1 MPKTEGIIKSVGN
14 KIIFI
19 PQKLLPETVYTVT
32 LKKGLKVK
40 GSKDTLNKDYTFQ
53 FETGKEYYSSQFPYL
68 SFNNDFLI
76 FPSQTFPR
84 ITVYCNEINSQEI
97 EAEVYKFSSPEEF
110 LESYQNSRD
119 WSLGW
124 TYYYR
129 RKGAFYN
136 PKEEEK
142 IFTFKPFTG
151 KGCDYSATIIIPKKL
166 EKGYYL
172 LNLPIKS
179 DYGEERKYQIWFQ
192 ITKPIVHYSAVTKD
206 NGIFW
211 LADLSKKDFVNGAT
225 ITYIC
230 EGKNFTLGVTNP
242 QGFFQFNVP
251 EPCRTQKD
259 KFSSNFFKIETKT
272 SLPLFVKEED
282 RGSYFPHYYW
292 QSDSEKSKYWGYISS
307 DRHVYRTNDVL
318 KYWGVVKEKNSDIRN
333 FKVSVGIYKDWWYS
347 RGEALTSQEVIVSS
361 LNTIR
366 GELKIKGIQP
376 GYYTLAVVAN
386 DELVDSVPIQIL
398 NYTKPT
404 YQIEVNASKK
414 AVVVDEVVNFK
425 VKASFFDGTP
435 VSNLRVKY
443 QVYNE
448 GHSDTGYLTLNEF
461 GEGVFSYKFSRKSEY
476 SWGCYSFAE
485 ITVSPAGSEEG
496 EIYGEESVLVFPST
510 IYLQAFKEKLS
521 RGVYKLTAKA
531 NKINFEGVKGED
543 LGFVYEEYL
552 GEPSVNTL
560 IKANINKITYKKVE
574 IGTYYDYITK
584 TFRKRYRLEREE
596 ELVDSIQGETD
607 QKGEWSFNFDTSL
620 FPLNEE
626 SFYRIDFIVYDSKG
640 RYSKESIYIWSTYYD
655 ELEIIEDKPR
665 GSLTINNEPFRKE
678 FGQGEDIVLKLKISG
693 EGEPSNSYILFYRY
707 QKNITKAEIV
717 PSLSYQEK
725 FAEAFIPTMA
735 YRAVFLSAY
744 GFVDS
749 NEVIASF
756 DEETRRLSIRLD
768 KDKENYRPG
777 ENVDLNI
784 EVKDKN
790 QKGVPS
796 EVNVSVVD
804 EALFHLPL
812 SSYGLE
818 RDILKV
824 LYEDFWIS
832 PIISYTSYDSF
843 RGGAEMGA
851 CFLRGSKVLMADG
864 TLKNIEKIKPGD
876 EILTWA
882 NGKTKRWVKAVVQSV
897 SNHWAR
903 EYIIINDFLKV
914 TPEHKIFVN
923 GRWTYAGD
931 VKVGDKLLG
940 KNGET
945 IIVKTVTKKIED
957 APMYNIYVS
966 KYHTYFVDGIYVHN
980 EEKGGQV
987 RMNFVDVA
995 FYNTLKTDQRGK
1007 VYTSFKLPDN
1017 ITSWRIIAQAFSPQ
1031 KLMAG
1036 REVSSINVSL
1046 PFFVEATI
1054 NDSYLVGDVPIIRIR
1069 AFGTEL
1075 DQNKEVEF
1083 KIESKTLNL
1092 NKKITAPHNFVYVSL
1107 GPLSEGEH
1115 QILISAKQGKYSDT
1129 IIRKFKVEK
1138 SYFKVDKSSFY
1149 KVSEGLSGIK
1159 GNQYGF
1165 TKLKFIDLG
1174 RGRFFSSL
1182 LNKTHNQGIR
1192 IDQVLGKYLA
1202 QKYLFKY
1209 YNEGKGKVELPS
1221 IDNYYGENGG
1231 LQLFPYGDEDLEITS
1246 KVVNLVPDTIYKE
1259 QVVGYLYNSLDD
1271 EKADIHRISKALYG
1285 LSALNEL
1292 VLNKIQKIIK
1302 DPHLSLEDKTY
1313 LALGLVNFGDK
1324 ETARKIYYSDIRN
1337 NLRFQGPEAWVE
1349 ERDLTKRVKLTGMIA
1364 VLAAQLEEQD
1374 ADKLGEYILT
1384 HNPERD
1390 LDILEELL
1398 YIKSE
1403 LPKISAEKAEFEYYT
1418 NNRSGKV
1425 LLEKGK
1431 TYELNLS
1438 YEELKTL
1445 RFKNVKGDIALISFY
1460 QEAQDPQNIKKD
1472 QELGIKREYLVNGI
1486 QKNTFNEG
1494 DLVLVRLHPYIS
1506 DRALDGNYQ
1515 IVDYLPSGL
1524 RPVSQIYNRGRYLG
1538 KCDILYYPT
1547 MMEGNTVYFKV
1558 WKGFRSDLIF
1568 CKNKTVNYYARVV
1581 SKGKFKANPA
1591 VIQSLKDLESLNVS
1605 SEDWIE
1611 IK

>member
-1 MPKTEGIIKSVGN
+1 M
-14 KIIFI
+14 
-19 PQKLLPETVYTVT
+19 
-32 LKKGLKVK
+32 
-40 GSKDTLNKDYTFQ
+40 
-53 FETGKEYYSSQFPYL
+53 
-68 SFNNDFLI
+68 
-76 FPSQTFPR
+76 
-84 ITVYCNEINSQEI
+84 
-97 EAEVYKFSSPEEF
+97 
-110 LESYQNSRD
+110 
-119 WSLGW
+119 
-124 TYYYR
+124 
-129 RKGAFYN
+129 
-136 PKEEEK
+136 
-142 IFTFKPFTG
+142 
-151 KGCDYSATIIIPKKL
+151 
-166 EKGYYL
+166 
-172 LNLPIKS
+172 
-179 DYGEERKYQIWFQ
+179 
-192 ITKPIVHYSAVTKD
+192 
-206 NGIFW
+206 
-211 LADLSKKDFVNGAT
+211 
-225 ITYIC
+225 
-230 EGKNFTLGVTNP
+230 
-242 QGFFQFNVP
+242 
-251 EPCRTQKD
+251 
-259 KFSSNFFKIETKT
+259 
-272 SLPLFVKEED
+272 
-282 RGSYFPHYYW
+282 
-292 QSDSEKSKYWGYISS
+292 
-307 DRHVYRTNDVL
+307 
-318 KYWGVVKEKNSDIRN
+318 
-333 FKVSVGIYKDWWYS
+333 
-347 RGEALTSQEVIVSS
+347 
-361 LNTIR
+361 
-366 GELKIKGIQP
+366 
-376 GYYTLAVVAN
+376 AVVAN

-404 YQIEVNASKK
+404 YQIEVNAFKK
-414 AVVVDEVVNFK
+414 AVVVGKVVNFK

-435 VSNLRVKY
+435 VGNLRVKY
-443 QVYNE
+443 QVYDE

-476 SWGCYSFAE
+476 SWGHYSFAE

-510 IYLQAFKEKLS
+510 IYLQTFKEKLGS
-521 RGVYKLTAKA
+521 GVYKLTAKV
-531 NKINFEGVKGED
+531 NKINFEDIKGED
-543 LGFVYEEYL
+543 RGFIYEEYL

-560 IKANINKITYKKVE
+560 VKANINKITYKKVE
-574 IGTYYDYITK
+574 TGTYYDYITK
-584 TFRKRYRLEREE
+584 TFRKRYRLEKEE
-596 ELVDSIQGETD
+596 ELIDSIQGVTD
-607 QKGEWSFNFDTSL
+607 QKGEWSFNFDTNL

-626 SFYRIDFIVYDSKG
+626 GFYRIDFIVYDSEG
-640 RYSKESIYIWSTYYD
+640 RYSKESIYIWSTYYND
-655 ELEIIEDKPR
+655 LEIIDDKPR
-665 GSLTINNEPFRKE
+665 GSLTINNEAFRKE
-678 FGQGEDIVLKLKISG
+678 FGEGEDIILKLKVSG
-693 EGEPSNSYILFYRY
+693 EGEPSNSHILFYRY
-707 QKNITKAEIV
+707 QKNIAKAEIV

-725 FAEAFIPTMA
+725 FAESFIPTMA
-735 YRAVFLSAY
+735 YRAVFLSTY

-756 DEETRRLSIRLD
+756 DEETRSLSIRLD
-768 KDKENYRPG
+768 KDKEKYRPG
-777 ENVDLNI
+777 ENVSLNI

-832 PIISYTSYDSF
+832 PIISYTYYDSF
-843 RGGAEMGA
+843 RGGGAEMGA
-851 CFLRGSKVLMADG
+851 CFLKGSKVLMADG
-864 TLKNIEKIKPGD
+864 TLKNIEEIKPGD

-882 NGKTKRWVKAVVQSV
+882 NEETKRWVKAVVQSV

-931 VKVGDKLLG
+931 IKVGDKLLG
-940 KNGET
+940 KNGK
-945 IIVKTVTKKIED
+945 IMIVKTVVEKTED
-957 APMYNIYVS
+957 VPMYNIYVG
-966 KYHTYFVDGIYVHN
+966 KYHTYFVDGVYVHN
-980 EEKGGQV
+980 EEKGGQP

-995 FYNTLKTDQRGK
+995 FYDAFKTDQRGK
-1007 VYTSFKLPDN
+1007 AYTSFKLPDN
-1017 ITSWRIIAQAFSPQ
+1017 ITSWRIITQAFSPK

-1046 PFFVEATI
+1046 PFFTEATI
-1054 NDSYLVGDVPIIRIR
+1054 NDSYLVGDAPIIRIR

-1075 DQNKEVEF
+1075 DQNQEVEF

-1092 NKKITAPHNFVYVSL
+1092 DQKVTVPRNFVYVSL
-1107 GPLSEGEH
+1107 GYLPEGEH
-1115 QILISAKQGKYSDT
+1115 QILISAKQGKYSDA

-1209 YNEGKGKVELPS
+1209 YNEGKEEIESPS

-1246 KVVNLVPDTIYKE
+1246 KVVNLVPDIIYKE

-1349 ERDLTKRVKLTGMIA
+1349 EKDLTKRVKLTGLIA
-1364 VLAAQLEEQD
+1364 ALAAQLEEQD

-1384 HNPERD
+1384 HSPERD

-1403 LPKISAEKAEFEYYT
+1403 LPRMTAEKAEFEFYT

-1445 RFKNVKGDIALISFY
+1445 RFKNVKGDIALVSFY

-1472 QELGIKREYLVNGI
+1472 QELGIKREYLVNGV
-1486 QKNTFNEG
+1486 QKNIFNEG

-1506 DRALDGNYQ
+1506 YRALDGNYQ

-1524 RPVSQIYNRGRYLG
+1524 KPVTQIYNRARYFG

-1547 MMEGNTVYFKV
+1547 MIEGNTVYFKI
-1558 WKGFRSDLIF
+1558 WKGFERSLIF

-1581 SKGKFKANPA
+1581 SKGKFRTNPA
-1591 VIQSLKDLESLNVS
+1591 IIQSLKDLKSLNVS
-1605 SEDWIE
+1605 PEDWIE